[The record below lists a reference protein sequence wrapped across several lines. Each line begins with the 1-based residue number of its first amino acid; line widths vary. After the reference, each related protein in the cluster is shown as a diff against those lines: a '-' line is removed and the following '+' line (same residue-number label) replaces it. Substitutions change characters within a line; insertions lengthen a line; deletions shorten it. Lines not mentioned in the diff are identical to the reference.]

1 MLRAP
6 CGAGTVG
13 RRISALVLRSET
25 QVRRMQLEGRVAV
38 ITGAASGI
46 GLATARLFAREG
58 ATLLL
63 GDVEEEGGRRAAEEI
78 EADGG
83 RAEFVRTD
91 VTSSEDVRGLVDGA
105 VGRHGKLDIIFNN
118 AGLAMTRSLPSA
130 AEEDFDRIV
139 AINFKGVFLGC
150 KYAIPHLLEYPEG
163 GAILNMSPNGG
174 LVGRPGDPLY
184 SAIKHGVMGLTKS
197 LAVTY
202 ADKRIRV
209 NALCPG
215 AIDTPMVEGII
226 GSFEDREEGLRR
238 VLANSLTPRVAAPEE
253 VARAGLFLVS
263 PENSYVNGVGLGVD
277 GAKAAGVFNADRY
290 RTDFQLID

>member
-1 MLRAP
+1 ML
-6 CGAGTVG
+6 
-13 RRISALVLRSET
+13 
-25 QVRRMQLEGRVAV
+25 LEGRVAV

-46 GLATARLFAREG
+46 G
-58 ATLLL
+58 
-63 GDVEEEGGRRAAEEI
+63 RAAEEI

-83 RAEFVRTD
+83 QAEFVPTD
-91 VTSSEDVRGLVDGA
+91 VTSADDVRGLIDGA
-105 VGRHGKLDIIFNN
+105 VERHGKLDIIFNN
-118 AGLAMTRSLPSA
+118 AGIALSKPIPETT
-130 AEEDFDRIV
+130 EEDFDRIV

-150 KYAIPHLLEYPEG
+150 KYAIPHLLENPEG
-163 GAILNMSPNGG
+163 GAILNMSSNGG

-215 AIDTPMVEGII
+215 AIDTPMLEGII
-226 GSFEDREEGLRR
+226 DSFDDREEGLRR
-238 VLANSLTPRVAAPEE
+238 VLANSPTPRVASAEE

-263 PENSYVNGVGLGVD
+263 SNSTYINGVGLAVD
-277 GAKAAGVFNADRY
+277 GGKAAGVFNADRY
-290 RTDFQLID
+290 RTDFRLMD

>member
-1 MLRAP
+1 
-6 CGAGTVG
+6 
-13 RRISALVLRSET
+13 
-25 QVRRMQLEGRVAV
+25 MQLEGRVAV

-63 GDVEEEGGRRAAEEI
+63 GDVDEEGGRRAAEEI

-91 VTSSEDVRGLVDGA
+91 VTSSEDVRGLVGGA

-118 AGLAMTRSLPSA
+118 AGISMTKPIPDTT
-130 AEEDFDRIV
+130 EEEFDRIV

-150 KYAIPHLLEYPEG
+150 KYALVHLLENPEG
-163 GAILNMSPNGG
+163 GAILNMSSNGG

-184 SAIKHGVMGLTKS
+184 SATKHAVMGLTKS

-202 ADKRIRV
+202 ADRKIRT

-215 AIDTPMVEGII
+215 AIGTPMLEGII
-226 GSFEDREEGLRR
+226 DSFDDREEGLRR
-238 VLANSLTPRVAAPEE
+238 VLANSPTPRVASAEE

-263 PENSYVNGVGLGVD
+263 PHNSYVNGVGLAVD
-277 GAKAAGVFNADRY
+277 GGKAAGIFNADRY

>member
-1 MLRAP
+1 
-6 CGAGTVG
+6 
-13 RRISALVLRSET
+13 
-25 QVRRMQLEGRVAV
+25 MQLEGRVAV

-58 ATLLL
+58 AWLFL
-63 GDVEEEGGRRAAEEI
+63 GDVEEESGRRAAEEI
-78 EADGG
+78 GADGG
-83 RAEFVRTD
+83 EAEFVPTD
-91 VTSSEDVRGLVDGA
+91 VTSSNDVRSLLHGA
-105 VGRHGKLDIIFNN
+105 VGRYGNLHIISNN
-118 AGLAMTRSLPSA
+118 AGIALSKPIPDTS
-130 AEEDFDRIV
+130 EEEFDRIV

-150 KYAIPHLLEYPEG
+150 KYAIPHLLENPEG
-163 GAILNMSPNGG
+163 GAILNMSSNGG

-202 ADKRIRV
+202 ADKKIRV

-215 AIDTPMVEGII
+215 AIDTPMLEGII
-226 GSFEDREEGLRR
+226 DSFDDREEGLRR
-238 VLANSLTPRVAAPEE
+238 VLANSPTPRVASAEE

-263 PENSYVNGVGLGVD
+263 PPNSYVNGVGLAVD
-277 GAKAAGVFNADRY
+277 GGKAAGGFNADRY